1 MPDWRPL
8 IVRRGD
14 GFPKVMGVL
23 NVTPD
28 SFFEDSR
35 VYNIAETINAA
46 DDMVGNGA
54 DWLDVG
60 GESTRPGAESVT
72 EVEEISRVIPVIK
85 ELRKRFPKI
94 GISVDTRRAKVAELS
109 LEEGADMI
117 NDVSAL
123 GDKDMLSVI
132 KQSNCYVCLMHM
144 KGLPANMQNNPQY
157 DDVIMEVKDML
168 TKKVRL
174 LLDNGI
180 SPDRIIV
187 DPGIG
192 FGKSLDHNLTLLKSG
207 REIIPMK
214 DVSLMWGVSR
224 KSMFSD
230 LLGRSDP
237 KQRLS
242 GTLGIAAMSKAK
254 AVDIIRVHDVRE
266 HVDLFRTMAA
276 MEDFDV
282 N

>member
-46 DDMVGNGA
+46 EDMVGNGA

-242 GTLGIAAMSKAK
+242 GTLGVAAMSKAK